1 MKFKLPQGMIE
12 ATRLTRE
19 GRLLEATGL
28 IQRILRAR
36 GTPAEEAAPAAVA
49 LTPNVLDLVAEKKET
64 LEPSKTSGGVTRKAD
79 AKPASA
85 SGQFLSA
92 SFTNGIGTR
101 AYRLFVPGG
110 YCGQPLPLIVMLHG
124 CTQSAED
131 FAAGTGMNAIAQAK
145 GCFVAYPEQ
154 PASANPNKCWNWFNP
169 GDQQRD
175 SGEPSLIAGI
185 TREIGQKFAV
195 DGKRI
200 YAAGLSAGG
209 AAAAI
214 MASTYP
220 DLFAAVGVHSGL
232 PAGSAKDVASALATM
247 SNPKDPS
254 GLPHGATL
262 HGRARLVPT
271 IVFHGD
277 KDTTVHPRNA
287 HHVIHQSRT
296 KELGELRAVSQHG
309 HVPEGRTYTRTE
321 HRDSAGRTVLEMWT
335 IHGAG
340 HAWSGG
346 KPEGSYTDP
355 RGPDASA
362 EMVRFFLQHPRSGT

>member
-1 MKFKLPQGMIE
+1 MKFKLPDGMIE

-19 GRLLEATGL
+19 GRLSEATGL
-28 IQRILRAR
+28 IQRILRGRSA
-36 GTPAEEAAPAAVA
+36 PAEQAGPAASA
-49 LTPNVLDLVAEKKET
+49 LSPSIIDLVAEKTET
-64 LEPSKTSGGVTRKAD
+64 LEPSKASDGATGTAE

-85 SGQFLSA
+85 NGQFLNA
-92 SFTNGIGTR
+92 SFANAAGTR
-101 AYRLFVPGG
+101 AYKLYVPGSYSG
-110 YCGQPLPLIVMLHG
+110 KPLPLIVMLHG

-131 FAAGTGMNAIAQAK
+131 FAAGTGMNAMADAK
-145 GCFVAYPEQ
+145 GFFVAYPEQ
-154 PASANPNKCWNWFNP
+154 PASANPNRCWNWFNP
-169 GDQQRD
+169 SDQQRD
-175 SGEPSLIAGI
+175 SGEASLIAGI
-185 TREIGQKFAV
+185 AREISAKYAV

-214 MASTYP
+214 MASAYP

-232 PAGSAKDVASALATM
+232 PAGSAKDVASALAAM

-254 GLPHGATL
+254 GLPHGVTL

-287 HHVIHQSRT
+287 HHVIHQSQT
-296 KELGELRAVSQHG
+296 KESGDLRAVSHHG

-321 HRDSAGRTVLEMWT
+321 HRDAAGRAVLEMWT

-346 KPEGSYTDP
+346 KPEGSFTDP

-362 EMVRFFLQHPRSGT
+362 EMVRFFLQHPRAGT